1 MAPDQWLVRQVM
13 RFFVWRYRR
22 ATEKELSLLSEQAE
36 TGHAVF
42 LLNSLGS
49 AGQDVQIRPGTRMQ
63 FPENVHLGINVRI
76 GENCYLMGQ
85 GGITIGASSILGNHT
100 IIATVNHHMDGI
112 YFGNA
117 YTQPVVLGQ
126 NVWTGVGA
134 IIVPGVTIGDNAIIG
149 AGAVVTGDIE
159 ANQVAYGIPAR
170 LVGDAPQDPDERREA
185 VMMRQPS
192 SR

>member
-13 RFFVWRYRR
+13 RLFVWRYRR
-22 ATEKELSLLSEQAE
+22 AALSELFQLSEQAE
-36 TGHAVF
+36 AGHSAF
-42 LLNSLGS
+42 LLKSLGS

-63 FPENVHLGINVRI
+63 SPEGIHLGAHVSI

-85 GGITIGASSILGNHT
+85 GGITIGDSSILANHT
-100 IIATVNHHMDGI
+100 IIATVNHHTGGI
-112 YFGNA
+112 YFGQSYA
-117 YTQPVVLGQ
+117 QPVTLGQ
-126 NVWTGVGA
+126 NVWTGTGA
-134 IIVPGVTIGDNAIIG
+134 IIVPGVSIGDGAIIG
-149 AGAVVTGDIE
+149 AGAVVTGDIA

-170 LVGDAPQDPDERREA
+170 PVGDAPDDPSERREA